1 MILTETLIDFLQEI
15 IDFPD
20 YKLSTSA
27 LQQQIQHL
35 LFLVN
40 ITDCCSDLDNVIEEH
55 KQLLV
60 GYLFIPNN
68 KYLTITFFQAVIKTG
83 DISWD
88 NVDYLC
94 QWQSQILNNVKF
106 SEELNSNNTLDVD
119 YSEQIKKDPEDVKPN
134 EIEEELIDPI
144 EDGEVED
151 ETADNLVSISI
162 KSSGKRARSCYKSS
176 VHDHFDKIKI
186 INKETKKILEGS
198 MCKYCQSKFTG
209 RISTNLKDHINRKHP
224 EVFDKVQSK

>member
-55 KQLLV
+55 KQLL
-60 GYLFIPNN
+60 
-68 KYLTITFFQAVIKTG
+68 AVIKTG

-106 SEELNSNNTLDVD
+106 SEELNSSNTLDLD
-119 YSEQIKKDPEDVKPN
+119 YSEQVKKDPEDVK
-134 EIEEELIDPI
+134 L
-144 EDGEVED
+144 
-151 ETADNLVSISI
+151 
-162 KSSGKRARSCYKSS
+162 
-176 VHDHFDKIKI
+176 
-186 INKETKKILEGS
+186 
-198 MCKYCQSKFTG
+198 
-209 RISTNLKDHINRKHP
+209 
-224 EVFDKVQSK
+224 

>member
-134 EIEEELIDPI
+134 ENEEELIDPI
-144 EDGEVED
+144 EHGEVED
-151 ETADNLVSISI
+151 ETADNPVSISI
-162 KSSGKRARSCYKSS
+162 KSSGKRSRSCYKSS

-198 MCKYCQSKFTG
+198 MCKYCKSKFTG